1 MTIFDLVESKAIAMY
16 WQEQESNRIP
26 FLGEALF
33 PARKKVGL
41 DLSWLKGSNDLPIA
55 LMPSAFDAKPTLR
68 DRIGVQR
75 LETELPF
82 FREAM
87 RIGEKDRQKILQF
100 LNNVN
105 SQYLTDAIQKIY
117 DDASKL
123 IAGAR
128 VQPERMRMSLLVDG
142 KISIVAPN
150 DKGVTVQYNYDY
162 DPEGT
167 WRAANTQALAGDD
180 MWSAAATSNP
190 IQDILNVKRTMRV
203 KYGVEIT
210 RAICTTKT
218 WAYLMTNQAIKNDMN
233 VLQGSRIILTDG
245 MLQTYLLQKT
255 GVNFV
260 IYDKMYKNEAGVA
273 KQYYPD
279 NYVTFLPDYSLGS
292 TYFATTPEEAD
303 LMSGALTD
311 ASVSIVDTGVA
322 VLTKKESLPVNV
334 ITSVSEI
341 VLPSFERMD
350 DVYVIHVSNVG
361 E

>member
-41 DLSWLKGSNDLPIA
+41 DLSWLKGSNDLPVA

-100 LNNVN
+100 LNNAN
-105 SQYLTDAIQKIY
+105 SPYLKDAIQKIY

-150 DKGVTVQYNYDY
+150 EKGVTVQYNYDY

-167 WRAANTQALAGDD
+167 WRAANTQALASDD

-190 IQDILNVKRTMRV
+190 VQDILNVKRTMRV

-210 RAICTTKT
+210 RAILTTKT
-218 WAYLMTNQAIKNDMN
+218 WSYLMTNQAIKNDMN

-260 IYDKMYKNEAGVA
+260 IYDKMYKDEAGVS
-273 KQYYPD
+273 KQYFLD
-279 NYVTFLPDYSLGS
+279 NYVTFLPNYALGS
-292 TYFATTPEEAD
+292 TFFATTPEEAD
-303 LMSGALTD
+303 LMGGALSD

-322 VLTKKESLPVNV
+322 ILTKKESLPVNV

-350 DVYVIHVSNVG
+350 DVYVIHVSTQG

>member
-1 MTIFDLVESKAIAMY
+1 MTLFDLVESKAIAMY
-16 WQEQESNRIP
+16 WKENESNRIP

-41 DLSWLKGSNDLPIA
+41 DLSWLKGSNDLPVA

-68 DRIGVQR
+68 DRIGVSR

-100 LNNVN
+100 MNNVN
-105 SQYLTDAIQKIY
+105 SPYLTDAIQKIY

-167 WRAANTQALAGDD
+167 WRAANTQTLAAAD

-218 WAYLMTNQAIKNDMN
+218 WTYLMTNQAIKNDMN

-260 IYDKMYKNEAGVA
+260 IYDKMYKDEAGVA

-279 NYVTFLPDYSLGS
+279 NYVTFLPDYALGS
-292 TYFATTPEEAD
+292 TFFATTPEEAD
-303 LMSGALTD
+303 LMGGALSD

>member
-1 MTIFDLVESKAIAMY
+1 MTLFDLVDSKAIAMY
-16 WQEQESNRIP
+16 WKENESNRIP

-41 DLSWLKGSNDLPIA
+41 DLSWLKGSNDLPVA

-68 DRIGVQR
+68 DRIGVSR

-105 SQYLTDAIQKIY
+105 SPYLTDAMQKIY

-123 IAGAR
+123 LAGAR

-150 DKGVTVQYNYDY
+150 EKGVTVQYNYDY

-167 WRAANTQALAGDD
+167 WRAANTQALASDD

-190 IQDILNVKRTMRV
+190 VQDILNVKRTMRV

-210 RAICTTKT
+210 RAILTTKT
-218 WAYLMTNQAIKNDMN
+218 WSYLMTNQAIKNDMN

-260 IYDKMYKNEAGVA
+260 IYDKMYKDEAGVS
-273 KQYYPD
+273 KQYFPD
-279 NYVTFLPDYSLGS
+279 NYVTFLPNYALGS
-292 TYFATTPEEAD
+292 TFFATTPEEAD
-303 LMSGALTD
+303 LMSGALSD
-311 ASVSIVDTGVA
+311 ASVSVVDTGVA
-322 VLTKKESLPVNV
+322 ILTKKESLPVNV

-350 DVYVIHVSNVG
+350 DVYVIHVSTQG

>member
-41 DLSWLKGSNDLPIA
+41 DLSWLKGSNDLPVA

-142 KISIVAPN
+142 KISIEAPN
-150 DKGVTVQYNYDY
+150 DKGVLVKYNYDY

-167 WRAANTQALAGDD
+167 WRAANTQTLAGEE

-260 IYDKMYKNEAGVA
+260 IYG
-273 KQYYPD
+273 Q
-279 NYVTFLPDYSLGS
+279 
-292 TYFATTPEEAD
+292 
-303 LMSGALTD
+303 
-311 ASVSIVDTGVA
+311 
-322 VLTKKESLPVNV
+322 
-334 ITSVSEI
+334 
-341 VLPSFERMD
+341 
-350 DVYVIHVSNVG
+350 DV
-361 E
+361 

>member
-1 MTIFDLVESKAIAMY
+1 MTLFDLVDSKAIAMY
-16 WQEQESNRIP
+16 WKENESNRIP

-41 DLSWLKGSNDLPIA
+41 DLSWLKGSNDLPVA
-55 LMPSAFDAKPTLR
+55 LMPSAFDAEPTLR
-68 DRIGVQR
+68 DRIGVSR

-105 SQYLTDAIQKIY
+105 SPYLTDAMQKIY

-123 IAGAR
+123 LAGAR

-150 DKGVTVQYNYDY
+150 EKGVTVQYNYDY

-167 WRAANTQALAGDD
+167 WRAANTQALASND

-190 IQDILNVKRTMRV
+190 VQDILNVKRTMRV

-210 RAICTTKT
+210 RAILTTKT
-218 WAYLMTNQAIKNDMN
+218 WSYLMTNQAIKNDMN

-260 IYDKMYKNEAGVA
+260 IYDKMYKDEAGVS
-273 KQYYPD
+273 KQYFPD
-279 NYVTFLPDYSLGS
+279 NYVTFLPNYALGS
-292 TYFATTPEEAD
+292 TFFATTPEEAD
-303 LMSGALTD
+303 LMGGALSD

-322 VLTKKESLPVNV
+322 ILTKKESLPVNV

-350 DVYVIHVSNVG
+350 DVYVIHVSTQG